1 MPKKTNSNVRKAEIL
16 QFCLLASE
24 IVQRGRTPYF
34 AINSNQ
40 FGKTWEFDV
49 FHGHDEK
56 GKEIKSVRKET
67 GPTRKIFRKYL
78 PELLKEKLVTRIRTN
93 DNRSKYYSITPLG
106 ICHLIK
112 SEQFFDGIKYRWPER
127 YYVFL
132 TLETFAAPK
141 VKPFNSIIFE
151 GQKFNFTNLWEK
163 LIKIQSLSIREQM
176 VHVFQNFETM
186 DNKVM
191 FYLTNGYDINNKIRL
206 ANFSISDDT
215 ITVNEFG
222 RYGGPV
228 YSDLSYKPLELDE
241 EQFHN
246 YLSNLLICALLY
258 DDTVARF
265 DMYQNWITRDQETAK
280 RNRKKPRLKD
290 RIKNIEEL
298 FDEIPEEYLKVLYL
312 FNHHVSNIVNKQEK
326 LMNGFSEKL
335 KQVQFKK

>member
-1 MPKKTNSNVRKAEIL
+1 VPKKTNSNLRKAEIL

-24 IVQRGRTPYF
+24 LVWRGRTPYF

-78 PELLKEKLVTRIRTN
+78 PELLEEKLLTRIKTK

-112 SEQFFDGIKYRWPER
+112 SEEFFDGVKYPKPER
-127 YYVFL
+127 YNAFL
-132 TLETFAAPK
+132 TLETFATPN
-141 VKPFNSIIFE
+141 VKPFKSIIFE
-151 GQKFNFTNLWEK
+151 GQKFNFTNLWDN
-163 LIKIQSLSIREQM
+163 LIKILSLSIREQM

-186 DNKVM
+186 DNRVM
-191 FYLTNGYDINNKIRL
+191 FYLTNGYDTINKIRL
-206 ANFSISDDT
+206 ANFSINDNI

-222 RYGGPV
+222 RYSGPV
-228 YSDLSYKPLELDE
+228 YGDPSYKPLELDE

-246 YLSNLLICALLY
+246 YLANLLICALLY
-258 DDTVARF
+258 DSTVAQF
-265 DMYQNWITRDQETAK
+265 DMYQNWIIQDIQTAK
-280 RNRKKPRLKD
+280 INRKKPRLKD

-298 FDEIPEEYLKVLYL
+298 FDEFPEEYLKVLYL
-312 FNHHVSNIVNKQEK
+312 FNHHVSNIVSKQEK
-326 LMNGFSEKL
+326 LMT
-335 KQVQFKK
+335 